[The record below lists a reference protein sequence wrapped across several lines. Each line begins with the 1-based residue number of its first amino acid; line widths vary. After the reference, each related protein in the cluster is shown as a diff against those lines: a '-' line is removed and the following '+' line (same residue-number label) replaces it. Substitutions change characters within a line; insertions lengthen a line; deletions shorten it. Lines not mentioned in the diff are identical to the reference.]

1 MIEAEETC
9 RSFVQIWA
17 EAVMRQVERVRE
29 VRRNARSL
37 GRAYERLED
46 YSPDVLDL
54 ARSFRAQWAEEQA
67 LVLGG
72 SPG

>member
-1 MIEAEETC
+1 
-9 RSFVQIWA
+9 
-17 EAVMRQVERVRE
+17 MRQVERVRE